1 MLSHPVASSP
11 LPLPLKAFGEVVMRA
26 LAIDAWAAALGH
38 PLELDVAEADY
49 QLEHRRGPRMT
60 GSRTPTSTARS
71 RPPRAATSCS
81 TSCATPRP
89 AAPRC
94 RATASGASRSSGSPR
109 RRAWSFWVRTPEEGQ
124 AVQRLVLMAEA
135 WFIAA
140 HGGVTSSR
148 DLSVDP
154 DGQ

>member
-1 MLSHPVASSP
+1 MLQSDGFRRFAVER
-11 LPLPLKAFGEVVMRA
+11 L
-26 LAIDAWAAALGH
+26 
-38 PLELDVAEADY
+38 AEA
-49 QLEHRRGPRMT
+49 
-60 GSRTPTSTARS
+60 RT
-71 RPPRAATSCS
+71 
-81 TSCATPRP
+81 
-89 AAPRC
+89 
-94 RATASGASRSSGSPR
+94 
-109 RRAWSFWVRTPEEGQ
+109 WSFWVRTPEEGQ